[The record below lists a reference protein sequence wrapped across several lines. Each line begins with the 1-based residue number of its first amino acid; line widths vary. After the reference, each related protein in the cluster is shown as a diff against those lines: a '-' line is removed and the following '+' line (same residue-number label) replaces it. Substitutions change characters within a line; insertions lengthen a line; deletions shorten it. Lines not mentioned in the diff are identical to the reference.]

1 MVTSYPAPRY
11 RQCAVNFVGQGGRR
25 VGKCPTRSELG
36 ARWRGVGAALRS
48 VGRRQRSALV
58 FPRHQRLFPCA
69 AIQLSPA
76 VTRDVDQGYH
86 RQRAQSEFRQYS
98 GHRNSFIWSSAGRSR
113 TRNRAM
119 GGIACGSGVP
129 DPLHPF
135 PRKCRAKPRKSG
147 PASYG
152 PPRASV
158 FSCCTCHELENSGVR
173 FCRNAQ
179 KPRPD
184 CPADTVQS
192 SGLYRALVGGAL
204 VRGMTLLRI
213 AVSIR

>member
-1 MVTSYPAPRY
+1 MRCKFCRPRGSSCRQMSYTVGTR
-11 RQCAVNFVGQGGRR
+11 CAVARRWGRD
-25 VGKCPTRSELG
+25 V
-36 ARWRGVGAALRS
+36 RS

-129 DPLHPF
+129 DPLHPS
-135 PRKCRAKPRKSG
+135 PRKCRAKPKKSAPRLVWPIPG
-147 PASYG
+147 ERFCC
-152 PPRASV
+152 PP
-158 FSCCTCHELENSGVR
+158 CNELENSGVR

-179 KPRPD
+179 KPWPDRP
-184 CPADTVQS
+184 AGTVQS
-192 SGLYRALVGGAL
+192 SGLYRALVGSVL